1 MRSIRPFMSPNPL
14 KTVYYSYF
22 NAIMSYGLPFWG
34 NSPHAIKIFRM
45 QKRIVRIM
53 MSCKNR
59 VSCRNL
65 FRRLE
70 ILPFISQYILLLML
84 FVIKNIFFFFT
95 LNFENHTK
103 STRQLNNI
111 YQPVTNYTI
120 HQRGVHY
127 MGIKTFNNL
136 PPHIKDI
143 SNDARKF
150 EICLRCFPHKKS
162 FYSIEK
168 YF

>member
-1 MRSIRPFMSPNPL
+1 
-14 KTVYYSYF
+14 
-22 NAIMSYGLPFWG
+22 MSYGLPFWG

-53 MSCKNR
+53 MGCINR

-70 ILPFISQYILLLML
+70 ILPFISQYILSLMI
-84 FVIKNIFFFFT
+84 FVIKNKNCFT
-95 LNFENHTK
+95 LNLENHTK
-103 STRQLNNI
+103 STRQLNNF

-127 MGIKTFNNL
+127 MGIKSFNNL

-150 EICLRCFPHKKS
+150 EICLRCFLHEKS